1 MTLDIPCPTIYLC
14 VFVCEAPERL
24 TGWETESRRLCAST
38 FGVLPTTLKKPC
50 TQAKASA
57 LRGCLGNIYIKENL
71 TNNVISNLDV
81 VLWPT
86 ISGKKES
93 KHNTGNIFWGY
104 YTHKMNQSN
113 VHYCL
118 QFHSS
123 FNRNWF
129 GEKGKIFIC
138 FYD

>member
-14 VFVCEAPERL
+14 VFVCAALDRL
-24 TGWETESRRLCAST
+24 TGWETESCRLCAST

-104 YTHKMNQSN
+104 YTQNESEFIT
-113 VHYCL
+113 V
-118 QFHSS
+118 FS
-123 FNRNWF
+123 FILASIENDLVK
-129 GEKGKIFIC
+129 KGKVFIC